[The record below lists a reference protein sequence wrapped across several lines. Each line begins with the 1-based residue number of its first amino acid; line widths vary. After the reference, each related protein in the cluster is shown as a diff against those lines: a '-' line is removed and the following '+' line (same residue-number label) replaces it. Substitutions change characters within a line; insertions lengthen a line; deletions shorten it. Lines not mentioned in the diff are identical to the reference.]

1 MSSTSRRSRGH
12 LPKAVLALALT
23 MAATGMGATSA
34 SAATVESGSLD
45 WTLANTFM
53 VSGMFNPASPAY
65 NPTAPDTGGLS
76 AYDATRNRTWLGHV
90 TSNAFTTAQSANGT
104 VAPLAPATGPTV
116 NAASARGPMA
126 LNTFQ
131 FSGASGSYDEETG
144 VGTIAL
150 TGGIEATS
158 PADRQNFRITLVDPV
173 LKLDGNSG
181 KLYAHGVTGT
191 EGGTSYDD
199 SCVTV
204 TASVPSTCEAPH
216 ACATTPDDCPVM
228 NLDLSQ
234 ATVTRKAD
242 GTRVI
247 GPIAPAIARADWMG
261 GYAVGAGPDRTPN
274 TFGSFSIALD
284 LEAASLPT
292 GPVGPAG
299 VAGPIGPV
307 GPAGAAGAAG
317 AEGKTIV
324 SHTVIAYLA
333 KAPFGK
339 GSRKVRVLKKGKLV
353 ASGTVKGKTVR
364 VKLVESAGKRLKG
377 KYVLRVVG
385 GKRQAV
391 VRLG

>member
-1 MSSTSRRSRGH
+1 MSSTSRCNRGRF
-12 LPKAVLALALT
+12 PKAVLALTLT

-53 VSGMFNPASPAY
+53 VSGMFTVGSPAY
-65 NPTAPDTGGLS
+65 NPTAPDTGGLV

-90 TSNAFTTAQSANGT
+90 TSNAFPSPQSANGT
-104 VAPLAPATGPTV
+104 VTPLAPATGPTV

-126 LNTFQ
+126 LNTFK

-173 LKLDGNSG
+173 LELDGNSG

-191 EGGTSYDD
+191 AGTISYDD
-199 SCVTV
+199 TCVTV
-204 TASVPSTCEAPH
+204 TASGPSTCEAPH

-228 NLDLSQ
+228 TLDLSQ
-234 ATVTRKAD
+234 ATVSRKAD

-247 GPIAPAIARADWMG
+247 GPIAPAMARADWMG
-261 GYAVGAGPDRTPN
+261 GYAVGAGPERMPN

-284 LEAASLPT
+284 LEAAPLAT

-299 VAGPIGPV
+299 VAGPIGP
-307 GPAGAAGAAG
+307 AG

-324 SHTVIAYLA
+324 RHTVIGYLA

-339 GSRKVRVLKKGKLV
+339 GLRKVRVLKNGKVV
-353 ASGTVKGKTVR
+353 ARGTVRGRTVR
-364 VKLVESAGKRLKG
+364 VKLVKGAAKRLKG
-377 KYVLRVVG
+377 KYRLRVVG